1 MTFTTSNIALSDT
14 GQFSRLIIDY
24 IRKNN
29 SLKSFYT
36 YEPDSSS
43 FEQAIADRNKQPL
56 DRVLLVEA
64 LKVQYEKAGIKG
76 MHPVIEKLKD
86 ENTFTVCTGHQL
98 CLFTGPLYF
107 IYKLISTINLS
118 EALKKR
124 YPAFNFVPVYWMAT
138 EDHDFEEICSINL
151 FNKTI
156 NWDNAHASGA
166 VGRLESDSLS
176 VLLSELKTILGDSA
190 DALKLAELF
199 TKAYL
204 NHSNLADATRY
215 LVHELF
221 GMYGL
226 LIIDGDH
233 QQLKK
238 SFASVIE
245 DDLFNNTN
253 YRLVNQTIAELEKQQ
268 VKAQVNPRPVNC
280 FYMVDHLR
288 ERIESDGND
297 TYSVVN
303 TSITFTKETLL
314 KELKAHPER
323 FSPNVVLRPLYQQ
336 KILPN
341 LAYVGGPGELAYWL
355 EYKAMFDHHNIQ
367 FPVLV
372 PRNFALL
379 MDEKTEQQLAKAGF
393 EIPDLFKDTE
403 VLIKELVT
411 RNTTSQLSLAEQQ
424 AKLSDVFKE
433 IANVATAIDST
444 LKASVEAE
452 FQKASNS
459 IKNIESK
466 ILRSEKQNQETGI
479 NQIKKIKERFFPKD
493 VLQERYDNFIPYYLK
508 YGDELITGL
517 KAVFDPF
524 AFQLLILTP
533 SGAAS
538 VKKEAE
544 LKKVK

>member
-1 MTFTTSNIALSDT
+1 
-14 GQFSRLIIDY
+14 
-24 IRKNN
+24 
-29 SLKSFYT
+29 
-36 YEPDSSS
+36 
-43 FEQAIADRNKQPL
+43 
-56 DRVLLVEA
+56 
-64 LKVQYEKAGIKG
+64 
-76 MHPVIEKLKD
+76 
-86 ENTFTVCTGHQL
+86 
-98 CLFTGPLYF
+98 
-107 IYKLISTINLS
+107 
-118 EALKKR
+118 
-124 YPAFNFVPVYWMAT
+124 
-138 EDHDFEEICSINL
+138 
-151 FNKTI
+151 
-156 NWDNAHASGA
+156 
-166 VGRLESDSLS
+166 
-176 VLLSELKTILGDSA
+176 
-190 DALKLAELF
+190 ELF

-303 TSITFTKETLL
+303 TAITFTKETLL

-393 EIPDLFKDTE
+393 EISDLFKDTE